1 VIGMLLLVIA
11 AGTYKFIFQGSISD
25 STDGRS
31 AIHLNSSERDIV
43 LAEMRAF
50 LASVQQITQ
59 GIAEKDMQLVV
70 QSARKA
76 GKAAQGEVPGTLIG
90 K

>member
-1 VIGMLLLVIA
+1 MLLLVIA
-11 AGTYKFIFQGSISD
+11 AGTYKFIFQGRISD
-25 STDGRS
+25 CTDGRS

-43 LAEMRAF
+43 LAQMRAF
-50 LASVQQITQ
+50 LASVQQITR

-70 QSARKA
+70 QSARNA

-90 K
+90 E

>member
-1 VIGMLLLVIA
+1 MNKKCSIVIGLLLVVIA
-11 AGTYKFIFQGSISD
+11 GGIYKFIFQGSVSD

-31 AIHLNSSERDIV
+31 EIHLNSSERDIV

-59 GIAEKDMQLVV
+59 GIA
-70 QSARKA
+70 
-76 GKAAQGEVPGTLIG
+76 
-90 K
+90 